1 MKNFRGIG
9 IRFLILALVLLTAVS
24 VLTSC
29 RSKETDEGIK
39 YSYSEIKYGKLE
51 NSKIDFPEFKE
62 ALAHEIESNNKYE
75 IFYDKKGRPVYAES
89 RNGDMSIENVCKI
102 YYNENGRI
110 TEIQNYTSDF
120 SYPYSRDV
128 LEYNENGDLV
138 KYSNCIMGYVQ
149 YYLTY
154 EYDASPLPVKS
165 TYYDRDDKPS
175 FDTLYDYDE
184 SGNLIRKTME
194 YYSGGSETLEYQYDG
209 SGRLT
214 KYIVNDRTQEKYEY
228 DESGRLTTHTHY
240 SSGSYVN
247 STTYKYEY
255 NEAGQVIKKSRYH
268 KESSRD
274 EEKMELY
281 TAYEYSGDSL
291 IRATTCRTND
301 VGQEM
306 PDSNSIKEYDLNGN
320 LIYEYGQ
327 LGIYRY
333 QYDDRNLCTG
343 VSIEG
348 VCRLE
353 RKYDKKGNCT
363 ESTVYSSDGE
373 VIESHE
379 GYMTVGCG
387 YKYDT
392 YPYTVTGL
400 GITKYNEYGQQ
411 VYYVSLSL
419 NESCEFEKTQYT
431 EYQYNEDRNIVKSST
446 YDMEGNAGGYS
457 EYSYHETTGYIKEEK
472 HFTIYQVPYRY
483 VIYDENGRIT
493 EQYHN

>member
-39 YSYSEIKYGKLE
+39 YSYSEIKYGRLE

-120 SYPYSRDV
+120 SYPYSRNV

-165 TYYDRDDKPS
+165 TYYDRDDKPF

-194 YYSGGSETLEYQYDG
+194 YYSGGSETIEYQYDG

-240 SSGSYVN
+240 SSGSYARF
-247 STTYKYEY
+247 TTYKYEY
-255 NEAGQVIKKSRYH
+255 NEAGQVIKKETHHSVDSL
-268 KESSRD
+268 ET
-274 EEKMELY
+274 Y
-281 TAYEYSGDSL
+281 TAFEYSGDAL
-291 IRATTCRTND
+291 IRAT
-301 VGQEM
+301 
-306 PDSNSIKEYDLNGN
+306 SNTVLSNGTEGPNSSVKEYDLNGN

-353 RKYDKKGNCT
+353 RKYDKKGDCT
-363 ESTVYSSDGE
+363 ESTVYFPDGE
-373 VIESHE
+373 VIESYE
-379 GYMTVGCG
+379 GYMTVACANHI
-387 YKYDT
+387 YDNS
-392 YPYTVTGL
+392 YPYTVSGL
-400 GITKYNEYGQQ
+400 GITKYNEYDQPI
-411 VYYVSLSL
+411 YYLYLSL
-419 NESCEFEKTQYT
+419 NEDNKFERMQYT
-431 EYQYNEDRNIVKSST
+431 EYQYNENRCIVKKQA

-472 HFTIYQVPYRY
+472 HYLPGKPLAYRH
-483 VIYDENGRIT
+483 VQYDETGRNTLNIGR
-493 EQYHN
+493 

>member
-1 MKNFRGIG
+1 MA
-9 IRFLILALVLLTAVS
+9 RFNKSSLRFVIISLLTVVILILMVS
-24 VLTSC
+24 C
-29 RSKETDEGIK
+29 QSKTTEEGIE
-39 YSYSEIKYGKLE
+39 YSYSEIKYGTFE
-51 NSKIDFPEFKE
+51 RSQIDVSEFKE
-62 ALAHEIESNNKYE
+62 SPADLGDKYE
-75 IFYDKKGRPVYAES
+75 IFYNKKGIPVYAETRYS
-89 RNGDMSIENVCKI
+89 DMNVCKI
-102 YYNENGRI
+102 YYNEKGKI
-110 TEIQNYTSDF
+110 TEIRNYTQNF
-120 SYPYSRDV
+120 SYPATRSTF
-128 LEYNENGDLV
+128 EYNKNGDII
-138 KYSNCIMGYVQ
+138 KYSTYQNGYVSS
-149 YYLTY
+149 YHTY
-154 EYDASPLPVKS
+154 EYDSDNTLIKS
-165 TYYDRDDKPS
+165 EYYNTDETPE
-175 FDTLYDYDE
+175 FYTLYDYDE
-184 SGNLIRKTME
+184 AGNLIRKTQKS
-194 YYSGGSETLEYQYDG
+194 YSSGENNNVTEYQYDEAN
-209 SGRLT
+209 RLT

-353 RKYDKKGNCT
+353 RKYDKKGDCT
-363 ESTVYSSDGE
+363 ESTVYFPDGE

-379 GYMTVGCG
+379 GYMTVACANHI
-387 YKYDT
+387 YDASS
-392 YPYTVTGL
+392 YSYTVSGL
-400 GITKYNEYGQQ
+400 SVTKYNEYDQPI
-411 VYYVSLSL
+411 YYLYLSL
-419 NESCEFEKTQYT
+419 NEDNKFEKTQYT

-446 YDMEGNAGGYS
+446 YDMEGNVGGYS

-483 VIYDENGRIT
+483 VIYDENVSV
-493 EQYHN
+493 